1 MKKPCCID
9 NDEKQRTLQ
18 DYVEQLA
25 VGLAYDVANGEK
37 IELIQN
43 ECKILDSLTN
53 ALNAIKF

>member
-9 NDEKQRTLQ
+9 SDKKQRTLQ

-37 IELIQN
+37 NEVIQN

>member
-9 NDEKQRTLQ
+9 DDKEQRTLQ
-18 DYVEQLA
+18 DYVERFA
-25 VGLAYDVANGEK
+25 VILAYGVVNGEK
-37 IELIQN
+37 IETIQN

>member
-9 NDEKQRTLQ
+9 SDEKQRTLQ

-25 VGLAYDVANGEK
+25 LGLAYNAVNGEK
-37 IELIQN
+37 NEALQS

-53 ALNAIKF
+53 ALNAIKL